1 MSIVEQKSN
10 LAKLLATENVTVQ
23 HKKVDTASFNPK
35 TRVLTIP
42 IWKKMSSELY
52 DLFLSHEVGH
62 ALWTPAEGWH
72 DAVCDKGNNYKS
84 FLNVIED
91 ARIEKKVKRKYPG
104 LQRSYTKGFDEIM
117 DKNLFGIQDIE
128 EINGRPFI
136 DRINIFTKGSYD
148 LPIEFTD
155 EELQVIEEIKKLES
169 WEDVVAMTERLY
181 TQAKE
186 ELEEQE
192 VLMKMPG
199 MMSNDDDEPE
209 DFDDLEQGD
218 TAFGS
223 DDSDEDEDDSNE
235 EIEGDSDGSA
245 DSDYDDDSDEDDDG
259 EDSEKS
265 KDFNS
270 KHGCTG
276 GDEVIEPTCETDESF
291 RNMEESLVDDDAK
304 DNVYAD
310 IPKVFLKNVIEKPK
324 EINARI
330 TKHYNVLPD
339 RSIYANREYMHQTEW
354 HPFFN
359 RKNLLTDFKKKND
372 RYIALMAKEFEM
384 KKAATKYA
392 KARLYTSGDIDVNK
406 IYKYKFDD
414 QIFRKLTKLPKGKKH
429 GVIITLDMSGSM
441 CDNMYGSLEQ
451 VCILTAFCKRVQIP
465 FRVFGFTSMNMS
477 GINRDGE
484 TKDTVQF
491 SHNINELEMGDY
503 HFKMKE
509 FINSDMGAKEYKNA
523 FENLLLVKKSFDE
536 NTWGRGNNRQHLADD
551 FTLGSTPLN
560 HSIVALGTI
569 IPEFKMRNG
578 LDIVNTIFIHDGDS
592 NETRG
597 VIHKL
602 EEVTQPD
609 GNKKL
614 HPMTKWYGNYDANLY
629 LQDKKARF
637 SVKLNRHR
645 NDNETTAL
653 LMWLKAKTDAQVFG
667 FFVSTKMADA
677 INYRYV
683 NEEGSNYLRWQ
694 ESKEV
699 KKLARK
705 QKFVQSFN
713 KGFDSFFILNDSNKL
728 NTDDEDEF
736 EFEVKNEKKINTRNL
751 ASQFVK
757 MSNQKS
763 VNRVLATQFVEK
775 IAVKL

>member
-72 DAVCDKGNNYKS
+72 DAVCDKGNNYKG

-104 LQRSYTKGFDEIM
+104 LQRSYTKGFGEIM
-117 DKNLFGIQDIE
+117 DRNLFGIQDMND
-128 EINGRPFI
+128 INGRPFI

-155 EELQVIEEIKKLES
+155 EELQIIEEIKKLES
-169 WEDVVAMTERLY
+169 WDDVVAMTDRLY
-181 TQAKE
+181 TKAKE

-192 VLMKMPG
+192 VSLMKMPG

-209 DFDDLEQGD
+209 DFDDLEEGD
-218 TAFGS
+218 TVFGS

-235 EIEGDSDGSA
+235 EIVGDSDGSA
-245 DSDYDDDSDEDDDG
+245 DSDYDADADSDEDGD
-259 EDSEKS
+259 DSEKS
-265 KDFNS
+265 DDFDS
-270 KHGCTG
+270 SHGCTG

-291 RNMEESLVDDDAK
+291 RNMEESLVDGDAEE
-304 DNVYAD
+304 NIYAD
-310 IPKVFLKNVIEKPK
+310 IPKVFLKNIIEKPK

-330 TKHYNVLPD
+330 TKHYSVLPNNVV
-339 RSIYANREYMHQTEW
+339 SANRELLQPNEW
-354 HPFFN
+354 HPQFD
-359 RKNLLTDFKKKND
+359 RKTLLTDFKKKND

-429 GVIITLDMSGSM
+429 GVILTLDMSGSM
-441 CDNMYGSLEQ
+441 SDNMYGSLEQ

-465 FRVFGFTSMNMS
+465 FRVFGFSSYNS
-477 GINRDGE
+477 SLDKGE
-484 TKDTVQF
+484 QQF
-491 SHNINELEMGDY
+491 SHNLNELEMGDY
-503 HFKMKE
+503 AFQMKE

-523 FENLLLVKKSFDE
+523 FENLLLVKKSYDE
-536 NTWGRGNNRQHLADD
+536 KTWGRGNNRQYLADD
-551 FTLGSTPLN
+551 FWLGSTPLN
-560 HSIVALGTI
+560 HAIVALGTI
-569 IPEFKMRNG
+569 IPEFKMKNG

-592 NETRG
+592 NETRA
-597 VIHKL
+597 VITKF
-602 EEVTQPD
+602 EESED
-609 GNKKL
+609 HNGNKKAY
-614 HPMTKWYGNYDANLY
+614 PIAKWCGSGVNLY

-637 SVKLNRHR
+637 SVKVGRNR
-645 NDNETTAL
+645 NDTETNGL
-653 LMWLKAKTDAQVFG
+653 LLWLKAKTDTQVFG

-683 NEEGSNYLRWQ
+683 SEEGSNWLSWA
-694 ESKEV
+694 EGKEV

-736 EFEVKNEKKINTRNL
+736 EFEVKDKNKINTRNL

-757 MSNQKS
+757 MSSQKS
-763 VNRVLATQFVEK
+763 VNRVLATKFVEK

>member
-72 DAVCDKGNNYKS
+72 DAVCDKGNNYKGY
-84 FLNVIED
+84 LNVIED

-104 LQRSYTKGFDEIM
+104 LQRSYTKGFGEIM
-117 DKNLFGIQDIE
+117 DRNLFGVQDMND
-128 EINGRPFI
+128 INGRAFI

-155 EELQVIEEIKKLES
+155 EELEIIEEIKKLET
-169 WEDVVAMTERLY
+169 WDDVVAMTERLY
-181 TQAKE
+181 TKAKE

-192 VLMKMPG
+192 VSLMKMPG
-199 MMSNDDDEPE
+199 MISDVDELE
-209 DFDDLEQGD
+209 DSDDLEEGD
-218 TAFGS
+218 KAFGLN
-223 DDSDEDEDDSNE
+223 DSDEDDDSNE
-235 EIEGDSDGSA
+235 EIVGDSDGSA
-245 DSDYDDDSDEDDDG
+245 DSDYDDDSDDSDEDGDN
-259 EDSEKS
+259 SEKS
-265 KDFNS
+265 DDFDS
-270 KHGCTG
+270 SHGYTG
-276 GDEVIEPTCETDESF
+276 GDEVVEPICETDESF
-291 RNMEESLVDDDAK
+291 RKMEESLVDGDAEE
-304 DNVYAD
+304 NIYAD
-310 IPKVFLKNVIEKPK
+310 IPKVFLKNIIEKPK

-330 TKHYNVLPD
+330 TKHYSVLPNTVVC
-339 RSIYANREYMHQTEW
+339 ANREFMQPNEW
-354 HPFFN
+354 HPFFD

-429 GVIITLDMSGSM
+429 GVILTLDMSGSM
-441 CDNMYGSLEQ
+441 YDNMYGSLEQ

-465 FRVFGFTSMNMS
+465 FRVFGFSSYNS
-477 GINRDGE
+477 SLDKGE
-484 TKDTVQF
+484 QQF
-491 SHNINELEMGDY
+491 SHNLNELEMGDY
-503 HFKMKE
+503 AFQMKE

-523 FENLLLVKKSFDE
+523 FENLLLVKKSYDE
-536 NTWGRGNNRQHLADD
+536 KTWGRNNNRQYLADD
-551 FTLGSTPLN
+551 FWLGSTPLN
-560 HSIVALGTI
+560 HAIVALGTI
-569 IPEFKMRNG
+569 IPEFKMKNG

-592 NETRG
+592 NETRA
-597 VIHKL
+597 VITKF
-602 EEVTQPD
+602 EESEDYD
-609 GNKKL
+609 GNKKAY
-614 HPMTKWYGNYDANLY
+614 PMTKWCGSGVNLY

-637 SVKLNRHR
+637 SVKVGRGR
-645 NDNETTAL
+645 NDTETNGL
-653 LMWLKAKTDAQVFG
+653 LLWLKAKTDTQVFG
-667 FFVSTKMADA
+667 FFVSRKMSDA

-683 NEEGSNYLRWQ
+683 SEEGSNWLSYI
-694 ESKEV
+694 EGKEI
-699 KKLARK
+699 KKLAKK
-705 QKFVQSFN
+705 QKFIQSFN

-728 NTDDEDEF
+728 TTDDEDEF
-736 EFEVKNEKKINTRNL
+736 EFEVKDENKINTRNL

-757 MSNQKS
+757 MSSQKS
-763 VNRVLATQFVEK
+763 VNRVLATKFVEK